1 MQQLTQKLSNGE
13 MTVQEM
19 PAPVL
24 GKGMV
29 LVKNHYSLIS
39 AGTEGSTASTARK
52 SLLGKAKERPQQVKQ
67 VLEVLA
73 QQGPV
78 QTYRAV
84 TKKLEA
90 YSPLGYS
97 SAGEVMAVGE
107 GVSQFTAGDLVACA
121 GVNFANHA
129 EIIAVPVNL
138 CVKLS
143 DNADLKAASY
153 NTLGAIALQSIRQAD
168 LRLGETCAVIG
179 LGLLGQLTGLML
191 KASGVNVIGI
201 DVSEPPVILAQQ
213 HFAGLA
219 LIRNTPGIENQIAE
233 YTNGLGADAVIIAA
247 ATTSTDP
254 INFAGAIARK
264 KGKVVILGAVPTGF
278 ERDPHWYKKELELK
292 MSCSYGPG
300 RYDLNYEEKGID
312 YPAAYVRWTEKRNME
327 AFQQLLAGGTMDISY
342 LTTHEFSLEDA
353 SKAYDMIVK
362 KSEPYL
368 GIILKYNTE
377 KPVQLQNKVKTG
389 ESKPVSKINI
399 GFIGAGSYA
408 QGNLLPNIPKK
419 NSDIVCKGVL
429 TNNGTTSKRVA
440 ERFGFEFCTSNEKD
454 ILQNPDIN
462 TLFIATRHD
471 SHAQYI
477 LKGLQ
482 AGKHIFVEKP
492 LCLTPAELDRIIEA
506 MSLREDAPRNEG
518 ASTKQPVENHSNTP
532 NKELTDSD
540 EQVATSLPADAP
552 RNDGPKSVIMVG
564 FNRRFSSL
572 STSLK
577 KQMGSGPMSMIYRVN
592 AGHIP
597 GDTWIQDMEIGGG
610 RIIGEA
616 CHFIDY
622 LTWLNG
628 SLPVSVYATALPDA
642 GGHNDTV
649 NINITFANGST
660 GVVAYYAN
668 GPKSMPK
675 EYIEVFHNGS
685 SGVINNFKELRLF
698 GKTKQKKKLLNLD
711 KGQKQMVE
719 QFLQSL
725 LTGKPLIPFEEIVAV
740 TKATF
745 AVLESIKTG
754 QIVRIEN

>member
-24 GKGMV
+24 GKRMV

-52 SLLGKAKERPQQVKQ
+52 SLIGKAKERPQQVKQ
-67 VLEVLA
+67 VLEVLS

-84 TKKLEA
+84 SKKLEA

-97 SAGEVMAVGE
+97 SAGEVIAVGE
-107 GVSQFTAGDLVACA
+107 GVTQFTAGELVACA
-121 GVNFANHA
+121 GVGFANHA

-138 CVKLS
+138 CVKLPE
-143 DNADLKAASY
+143 NTDLKAASY

-168 LRLGETCAVIG
+168 LRLGETCTVIG

-201 DVSEPPVILAQQ
+201 DVSESPVELAQQ

-219 LIRNTPGIENQIAE
+219 LSRNTPGIENQIAE

-353 SKAYDMIVK
+353 PKAYDMIVS

-389 ESKPVSKINI
+389 ETKPVSKINI

-408 QGNLLPNIPKK
+408 QGNLLPNIHR
-419 NSDIVCKGVL
+419 NNEIVCKGVL
-429 TNNGTTSKRVA
+429 TNTGTTSKRVA
-440 ERFGFEFCTSNEKD
+440 ERFGFEFCTSNEND
-454 ILQNPDIN
+454 ILDSHEIN

-471 SHAQYI
+471 SHAEYV
-477 LKGLQ
+477 LKGLESN
-482 AGKHIFVEKP
+482 KHIFVEKP
-492 LCLTPAELDRIIEA
+492 LCLTLSDLEKI
-506 MSLREDAPRNEG
+506 RNKKYG
-518 ASTKQPVENHSNTP
+518 ISN
-532 NKELTDSD
+532 NL
-540 EQVATSLPADAP
+540 Q
-552 RNDGPKSVIMVG
+552 IMVG
-564 FNRRFSSL
+564 FNRRFSAL
-572 STSLK
+572 STILK
-577 KQMGSGPMSMIYRVN
+577 DNIGNGPMSMIYRVN
-592 AGHIP
+592 AGYIAR
-597 GDTWIQDMEIGGG
+597 DTWIQDMEIGGG

-642 GGHNDTV
+642 GGFNDTV
-649 NINITFANGST
+649 NINITFGNGST

-685 SGVINNFKELRLF
+685 SGVINNFKELRMF

-711 KGQKQMVE
+711 KGQKIMVE
-719 QFLQSL
+719 LFLKSIL
-725 LTGKPLIPFEEIVAV
+725 NGEPLIPFEEIYSVN
-740 TKATF
+740 KATF

-754 QIVRIEN
+754 QVIKID